1 MEELSEDVRLAKD
14 IVEGIRKGKKMLK
27 MYPQNNPIYIKTFEG
42 IYSKFENFF
51 ELYNEIPLQI
61 HHNKISFNNEQIYYS
76 QEKENNLALFFFKD
90 GIREITFLKGFTRE
104 ECEDF
109 IKILNTDFE
118 NIALDDD
125 VVTLFWEQDFEY
137 IKYVVDEDALS
148 DEEEEE
154 GNRMTEEIK
163 NKLHSDDDL
172 LRAYHDGLKGPEQ
185 KVDSL
190 VPISEDDFKHI
201 VKEIEKG
208 ETYSD
213 IERVT
218 TILFELLYQ
227 TRERRFFA
235 ETVGFIENV
244 ITYCIKNGDF
254 KNTTY
259 IINSIKSII
268 KAGDAA
274 DEKIKTIK
282 KILVS
287 INSKTSIN
295 GISRIIDSDATIEE
309 GDFKAYVK
317 HLDKTSI
324 PHFMKLIGQLQS
336 IKGRRLIIEVLSI
349 IGSLDIETIAKGLND
364 RQWYV
369 VRNIISILGRIADV
383 RAIEYLTKTLSHTDP
398 RVRKETV
405 KTMGGIGGP
414 NILPHLKQALNDKDS
429 SVRMP
434 VIRILGNT
442 RTTAAKKILLTELSK
457 RSFQSKEFSEKK
469 EFYGAIANWKDQD
482 VKDFLLKKLR
492 KKRFWNRAKNDET
505 RACAAYAVGIV
516 GYMEAIPFLE
526 KTQNSRNKLLKT
538 LSYTAIKQ
546 LTA

>member
-51 ELYNEIPLQI
+51 ELYNEISLQI
-61 HHNKISFNNEQIYYS
+61 HHNEISFNNEQIYYS
-76 QEKENNLALFFFKD
+76 QGKENNLALFFFKD

-546 LTA
+546 LTV

>member
-14 IVEGIRKGKKMLK
+14 IVEGIRKGKKLLK

-42 IYSKFENFF
+42 IYSKFESFF

-61 HHNKISFNNEQIYYS
+61 HQNEISFNNEQIYYS

-125 VVTLFWEQDFEY
+125 IVTLLWEQDFEY

-154 GNRMTEEIK
+154 KNRMTEEIK

-172 LRAYHDGLKGPEQ
+172 LRAYHDGLKAPEQ

-201 VKEIEKG
+201 VKEIEKE
-208 ETYSD
+208 ETYSN

-244 ITYCIKNGDF
+244 IIYCIKNGDF

-295 GISRIIDSDATIEE
+295 GISRIIDGDATIEE
-309 GDFKAYVK
+309 GDFKVFVK

-336 IKGRRLIIEVLSI
+336 IRGRRLIIEVLSI

-383 RAIEYLTKTLSHTDP
+383 RAIGYLTKTLSHPDQ

-414 NILPHLKQALNDKDS
+414 NIMPYLKQALNDKDS

-482 VKDFLLKKLR
+482 VKDFLLEKLR

-526 KTQNSRNKLLKT
+526 KTQNSRNKLLRT
-538 LSYTAIKQ
+538 LSHTAIKQ

>member
-14 IVEGIRKGKKMLK
+14 IVEGIHKGKKMLK

-51 ELYNEIPLQI
+51 ELYNEISLQI
-61 HHNKISFNNEQIYYS
+61 HHNEISFNNEQIYYS

-244 ITYCIKNGDF
+244 ITYCIKNADF

-259 IINSIKSII
+259 IINSTKSII

-287 INSKTSIN
+287 INSETSIN
-295 GISRIIDSDATIEE
+295 GISRVIDGDAKIEE
-309 GDFKAYVK
+309 GDFKAFVK

-336 IKGRRLIIEVLSI
+336 IRGRRLIIEVMSI

-383 RAIEYLTKTLSHTDP
+383 KAIGYLTKTLSHPDQ

-414 NILPHLKQALNDKDS
+414 NILPYLKQALNDKDS

-442 RTTAAKKILLTELSK
+442 RTTSAKKILLTELSK

-482 VKDFLLKKLR
+482 VKDFLLEKLR

-505 RACAAYAVGIV
+505 RACAAYAVGIL

-526 KTQNSRNKLLKT
+526 KTQNSRNKLLRT
-538 LSYTAIKQ
+538 LSHTAIKQ

>member
-14 IVEGIRKGKKMLK
+14 IVEGIRKGKKLLK

-42 IYSKFENFF
+42 IYSKFESFF

-61 HHNKISFNNEQIYYS
+61 HQNEISFNNEQIYYS

-125 VVTLFWEQDFEY
+125 IVTLLWEQDFEY

-154 GNRMTEEIK
+154 KNRMTEEIK

-172 LRAYHDGLKGPEQ
+172 LRAYHDGLKAPEQ

-201 VKEIEKG
+201 VKEIEKE
-208 ETYSD
+208 ETYSN

-227 TRERRFFA
+227 TRERRFFT
-235 ETVGFIENV
+235 ETVGFIENA
-244 ITYCIKNGDF
+244 ITYCIKNGEF

-274 DEKIKTIK
+274 DEKIKTLK

-287 INSKTSIN
+287 INSETSIN
-295 GISRIIDSDATIEE
+295 GISRIIDGDATIEE
-309 GDFKAYVK
+309 GDFKVFVK

-336 IKGRRLIIEVLSI
+336 IRGRRLIIEVLSI

-383 RAIEYLTKTLSHTDP
+383 RAIGYLTKTLPPSLHT
-398 RVRKETV
+398 TS
-405 KTMGGIGGP
+405 TI
-414 NILPHLKQALNDKDS
+414 
-429 SVRMP
+429 
-434 VIRILGNT
+434 T
-442 RTTAAKKILLTELSK
+442 
-457 RSFQSKEFSEKK
+457 
-469 EFYGAIANWKDQD
+469 
-482 VKDFLLKKLR
+482 
-492 KKRFWNRAKNDET
+492 
-505 RACAAYAVGIV
+505 
-516 GYMEAIPFLE
+516 
-526 KTQNSRNKLLKT
+526 
-538 LSYTAIKQ
+538 
-546 LTA
+546 